1 MRVVSGAPSNWRT
14 HLPSFVRASAK
25 SGRALFHY
33 FMSWGTF
40 IQARL
45 GSRLVALF
53 FGEVRSLRAR
63 RSIRLS
69 SPGPPP
75 HLGGG
80 PGHRVR
86 GGPTSLRNPAFY
98 LTLLIVVRMTV
109 APIPVVSL
117 HSVVLSVVRTISP
130 VLCYQVTSVGV
141 VFAVVPV
148 MVITVVPIVDSDLH
162 AGLLSFGFGH
172 N

>member
-1 MRVVSGAPSNWRT
+1 M
-14 HLPSFVRASAK
+14 
-25 SGRALFHY
+25 
-33 FMSWGTF
+33 
-40 IQARL
+40 
-45 GSRLVALF
+45 
-53 FGEVRSLRAR
+53 RAR
-63 RSIRLS
+63 RSTRLS

-86 GGPTSLRNPAFY
+86 GSPTSLRNPAFY

-109 APIPVVSL
+109 APIPVVLL
-117 HSVVLSVVRTISP
+117 HSIALPVIHTITP
-130 VLCYQVTSVGV
+130 MLFYQVAPVGL
-141 VFAVVPV
+141 VFAAVPV